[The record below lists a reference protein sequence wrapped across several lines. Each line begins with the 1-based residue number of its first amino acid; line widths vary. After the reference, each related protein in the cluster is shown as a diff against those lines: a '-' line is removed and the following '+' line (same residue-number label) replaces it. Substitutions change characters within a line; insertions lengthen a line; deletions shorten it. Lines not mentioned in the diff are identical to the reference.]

1 MEDTYNDLPV
11 KEMFV
16 KDIYAMGIVERAA
29 NLRDDIILFS
39 NEDETILALQESE
52 GLLNGIPL
60 LFKSDDMDK
69 QVITGIAMV
78 PNLKIYRRSPEPHYV
93 WFSEET
99 IKESALS
106 FFKNHHQ
113 NSTTLNHE
121 VNVNGNTVFESW
133 FVEDPN
139 MDKTKSLG
147 FKDVEKGSWVI
158 SMKVEN
164 KEIWDNYI
172 KTGILKGF
180 SIEMDPLKFNKNN
193 EEEMTLKNILNFF
206 SGKQVEEFEDQTGV
220 ADVALFALDF
230 IMGESKV
237 AVDESW
243 IASVDGEIAPEGE
256 ITVSTPDKAA
266 DFMLEVG
273 SEGKVLKITTPWGIQ
288 SETTETVAEDTTDVV
303 VEEVMKEEEV
313 VNNFSAEFEASKLEV
328 EKLKAEI
335 EAMKMKTNE
344 PLNIKSKNDKWVEE
358 KKDSKPEMKSI
369 LADREKNKNK
379 NK

>member
-1 MEDTYNDLPV
+1 MENIYNDLPV

-16 KDIYAMGIVERAA
+16 KDIHAMGIVERAA

-39 NEDETILALQESE
+39 NEDETV
-52 GLLNGIPL
+52 LNGIPL
-60 LFKSDDMDK
+60 LFKSDDMEQ

-78 PNLKIYRRSPEPHYV
+78 PNLKIYRKSPEPHYV

-99 IKESALS
+99 IKEAALS

-113 NSTTLNHE
+113 NTTTLNHE

-133 FVEDPN
+133 FVTDPN
-139 MDKTKSLG
+139 MDKTKALN
-147 FKDVEKGSWVI
+147 FKDVEKGSWAI

-164 KEIWDNYI
+164 KEIWNNYI

-180 SIEMDPLKFNKNN
+180 SIEMDPLKVEKQFNKNN
-193 EEEMTLKNILNFF
+193 EEKMTLKNILNFF
-206 SGKQVEEFEDQTGV
+206 NGKEVEKFEDQTEV
-220 ADVALFALDF
+220 NDVALFALDF

-237 AVDESW
+237 SVDEGW
-243 IASVDGEIAPEGE
+243 IATVDGEIAPEGE

-273 SEGKVLKITTPWGIQ
+273 SEGKVLKITTPHGMQ
-288 SETTETVAEDTTDVV
+288 TEVSETVAEDTTDVV
-303 VEEVMKEEEV
+303 VEEMKEEEKIV
-313 VNNFSAEFEASKLEV
+313 ETNFSAEFEASKLEI

-344 PLNIKSKNDKWVEE
+344 PLNIKGKTDKWVEE
-358 KKDSKPEMKSI
+358 KKDSKPSLKKI
-369 LADREKNKNK
+369 LESRKK
-379 NK
+379 

>member
-39 NEDETILALQESE
+39 NEDETI
-52 GLLNGIPL
+52 LNGIPL

-193 EEEMTLKNILNFF
+193 EKEMTLKNILNFF

-288 SETTETVAEDTTDVV
+288 SETVETVAEDTTDVV
-303 VEEVMKEEEV
+303 VEEVMKDEEIIEEEV
-313 VNNFSAEFEASKLEV
+313 NNYHNVAPLEYSAEYEQAKLEV
-328 EKLKAEI
+328 EKLKLEI
-335 EAMKMKTNE
+335 EAMKMKSNE

-358 KKDSKPEMKSI
+358 KKDSKPNLKNIVNGIKS
-369 LADREKNKNK
+369 KK
-379 NK
+379 